1 MERDESEPLTLRQ
14 AKLQALAATEELNVA
29 NIIRQRPWVSVGVS
43 AALGYALGRSPTL
56 TREVMELALQAL
68 EEIMSDP

>member
-14 AKLQALAATEELNVA
+14 AKLQALAATDELNVA

-43 AALGYALGRSPTL
+43 AALGFTLGRSPDL
-56 TREVMELALQAL
+56 TKNIMELALQVL
-68 EEIMSDP
+68 EKNMSDS